1 MSIPVLT
8 RKYSQKTCMQT
19 KIDRRLSK
27 NMCGTLTEL
36 QGSPAVGI
44 LGPADDCSEPVES
57 DEVNVVELG
66 VNHRSHEGSC
76 NVAKVVEK
84 ENDSSDSNLVGEHR
98 KKDESSRHEVMKQE
112 LVVLAVCLSSDGYYL
127 EDRKEVDPQ
136 LTHIVNLQLNR
147 DGLGGPVRIS
157 FIDLTAVAFS
167 SDHGWEPGFILEQ

>member
-1 MSIPVLT
+1 
-8 RKYSQKTCMQT
+8 
-19 KIDRRLSK
+19 
-27 NMCGTLTEL
+27 
-36 QGSPAVGI
+36 
-44 LGPADDCSEPVES
+44 
-57 DEVNVVELG
+57 
-66 VNHRSHEGSC
+66 
-76 NVAKVVEK
+76 
-84 ENDSSDSNLVGEHR
+84 
-98 KKDESSRHEVMKQE
+98 MKQE